1 MDIDPMVSKCEIGMQ
16 TLLSLGTGGFK
27 TLCWQPASPLWPL
40 RRQPNFTSTY
50 CGLTPVWVGAC
61 SVIVKSLNNLRELSF
76 EALLRTGTEVLGRR
90 MEMLEKENTY
100 LELRLRMKEE
110 ELEDFQT
117 NRRPL
122 EKAYRSLQR
131 RYGRVADRLDM
142 VEHRRRIWG
151 I

>member
-1 MDIDPMVSKCEIGMQ
+1 MVSKCEIGMQ
-16 TLLSLGTGGFK
+16 MLLSLGTGGFK

>member
-1 MDIDPMVSKCEIGMQ
+1 M
-16 TLLSLGTGGFK
+16 
-27 TLCWQPASPLWPL
+27 
-40 RRQPNFTSTY
+40 
-50 CGLTPVWVGAC
+50 
-61 SVIVKSLNNLRELSF
+61 IVKSLNNLRELSF
-76 EALLRTGTEVLGRR
+76 EALLRTGTEVLGKK

-142 VEHRRRIWG
+142 VEHRRRI
-151 I
+151 